1 MQVIGS
7 DKFKFFPV
15 RFNDMVMPFGE
26 ILVIK
31 RRKKPDDQEYVEIS
45 TVSGNTYYPSDLTF
59 EKANEIYSGAFKE
72 CEFY

>member
-7 DKFKFFPV
+7 DKFNFFPV
-15 RFNDMVMPFGE
+15 RFNDIVMPFGD

-31 RRKKPDDQEYVEIS
+31 SRKKANDEEYVEIS
-45 TVSGNTYYPSDLTF
+45 TVSGNTYYPSDMTF
-59 EKANEIYSGAFKE
+59 DKANEIYSGAFKE

>member
-1 MQVIGS
+1 MQIVGS

-31 RRKKPDDQEYVEIS
+31 RRKEPDDQEYVEIS

>member
-1 MQVIGS
+1 MQIVGS

-15 RFNDMVMPFGE
+15 RFNDIVMPFGG

-31 RRKKPDDQEYVEIS
+31 RRKKPDDQEYVEIT

>member
-26 ILVIK
+26 ILAIK

>member
-15 RFNDMVMPFGE
+15 RFNDIVMPFGD

-31 RRKKPDDQEYVEIS
+31 SRKKANDEEYVEIS
-45 TVSGNTYYPSDLTF
+45 TVSGNTYYPSDMTF
-59 EKANEIYSGAFKE
+59 DKANEIYSGAFKE

>member
-1 MQVIGS
+1 
-7 DKFKFFPV
+7 
-15 RFNDMVMPFGE
+15 MPFGD

-31 RRKKPDDQEYVEIS
+31 RKRKTDNEEYVEIS

>member
-15 RFNDMVMPFGE
+15 RFNDIVMPFGE

-45 TVSGNTYYPSDLTF
+45 TVSGNTCYPSDLTF

>member
-15 RFNDMVMPFGE
+15 RFNDIVMPFGD

-31 RRKKPDDQEYVEIS
+31 SRKKANGEEYVEIS
-45 TVSGNTYYPSDLTF
+45 TVSGNTYYPFDMTF
-59 EKANEIYSGAFKE
+59 DKANEIYSGAFKE

>member
-1 MQVIGS
+1 
-7 DKFKFFPV
+7 
-15 RFNDMVMPFGE
+15 MPFGE

>member
-15 RFNDMVMPFGE
+15 RFNDIVMPFGE

-59 EKANEIYSGAFKE
+59 EKANEIYSDAFKE